1 MKFTAA
7 MMLAASATL
16 ATAQITVDANG
27 VIKCPKALAG
37 SFCVGESLLTKTI
50 ATCDANGIGKRGLCS
65 EFLAEKPPYGS
76 NDALCYQSSDVSG
89 DAACEFPPTNRA
101 EHSQTLLTCNSAT
114 NLESDGSGVKGGIV
128 YENSGTPRL
137 TLSADP
143 SQPKNTASTVSD
155 DWKAL
160 PTSSPCPLEPVG
172 TEVPGAPGVP
182 ATSEPAWPSVDPVPS
197 VSGPV
202 EPIPTGGPMMPP
214 VSGTPEQPLPS
225 DGPLQPPPVESV
237 PPVGGGNGG
246 NDTFTVPTVSS
257 TETPAVQP
265 PAPTASIPVV
275 PVSAAVMEQ
284 TGAVMMVVGLAVACL
299 L

>member
-27 VIKCPKALAG
+27 VIKCPKPLAG
-37 SFCVGESLLTKTI
+37 SFCIGDSLLTKTI
-50 ATCDANGIGKRGLCS
+50 ATCDADGIGKRGLCS

-76 NDALCYQSSDVSG
+76 NDVLCYQSSDVSG
-89 DAACEFPPTNRA
+89 DAAC
-101 EHSQTLLTCNSAT
+101 
-114 NLESDGSGVKGGIV
+114 VKGGVV
-128 YENSGTPRL
+128 YENSGAPRF

-143 SQPKNTASTVSD
+143 SQPKNTASTASD
-155 DWKAL
+155 NWEVL
-160 PTSSPCPLEPVG
+160 PTSSPCPLEPAG
-172 TEVPGAPGVP
+172 TEVPGVPGVP
-182 ATSEPAWPSVDPVPS
+182 ATSEPAWPSVNPVPP

-202 EPIPTGGPMMPP
+202 EPIPTGEPMTPP
-214 VSGTPEQPLPS
+214 ASGTPEQPLPS
-225 DGPLQPPPVESV
+225 DGPLQPPPVGPV

-257 TETPAVQP
+257 IETPAVQP
-265 PAPTASIPVV
+265 PAPTASIPMV
-275 PVSAAVMEQ
+275 PVSAAPAMKQ
-284 TGAVMMVVGLAVACL
+284 AGAVMMVVGLAVACL

>member
-89 DAACEFPPTNRA
+89 DAAC
-101 EHSQTLLTCNSAT
+101 
-114 NLESDGSGVKGGIV
+114 VKGGIV
-128 YENSGTPRL
+128 YENSGTPRF

-284 TGAVMMVVGLAVACL
+284 AGAVMMVVGLAVACL